1 MRIQKATSADLKKV
15 LDVYNNARE
24 YMRTHN
30 NGDQWGESYPP
41 RELVER
47 TLDKTYLCMEGDQL
61 ACVFYYAVE
70 NEECYS
76 NIEGKWLNESPYAVV
91 HRIASTEIAKG
102 AAAFCLNWAYQQFPN
117 VRIDTYKDNYPMQR
131 LLKKCGFSY
140 CGTFEMQGKNGWM
153 AFQKTKTDEKNDADG
168 LQSTKCSF
176 E

>member
-24 YMRTHN
+24 FMRTHN

-41 RELVER
+41 GELVER

-91 HRIASTEIAKG
+91 HRIASTGIVKG
-102 AAAFCLNWAYQQFPN
+102 AAAFCLNWAYQQIGRAH
-117 VRIDTYKDNYPMQR
+117 V
-131 LLKKCGFSY
+131 
-140 CGTFEMQGKNGWM
+140 
-153 AFQKTKTDEKNDADG
+153 
-168 LQSTKCSF
+168 
-176 E
+176 

>member
-1 MRIQKATSADLKKV
+1 
-15 LDVYNNARE
+15 
-24 YMRTHN
+24 
-30 NGDQWGESYPP
+30 
-41 RELVER
+41 
-47 TLDKTYLCMEGDQL
+47 MEGDQL

-91 HRIASTEIAKG
+91 HRIASTGIVKG

-168 LQSTKCSF
+168 LRSTKCSF
-176 E
+176 K

>member
-1 MRIQKATSADLKKV
+1 MEISGENPTHLGNWQKERWIKPIYAWKETSWPA
-15 LDVYNNARE
+15 
-24 YMRTHN
+24 
-30 NGDQWGESYPP
+30 
-41 RELVER
+41 
-47 TLDKTYLCMEGDQL
+47 
-61 ACVFYYAVE
+61 
-70 NEECYS
+70 
-76 NIEGKWLNESPYAVV
+76 V
-91 HRIASTEIAKG
+91 HRIASTGIVKG

-131 LLKKCGFSY
+131 LGKKCGFSD